1 MKSEINKLSTLC
13 MSKTDEIRKLYANIA
28 ATKETNTAERKDLDR
43 LIEELRKRIKV
54 LEQDNQE

>member
-1 MKSEINKLSTLC
+1 